1 MHGIFSAR
9 VDDPV
14 PMVNN
19 IVAAKD
25 MEQLADWC
33 HRALFSPR
41 KSTLL
46 KAIDKGHFRTWP
58 GLTRQLIAKYLQPS
72 VNTALG
78 HMKMIRQG
86 RQSTKK
92 QPFAAWTL
100 SSEEEEMDMFQPSL
114 SDELEPGTCF
124 TTTTSAHQLTEKLCG
139 RTLLNLILNL
149 QNY

>member
-1 MHGIFSAR
+1 
-9 VDDPV
+9 
-14 PMVNN
+14 
-19 IVAAKD
+19 
-25 MEQLADWC
+25 
-33 HRALFSPR
+33 
-41 KSTLL
+41 
-46 KAIDKGHFRTWP
+46 
-58 GLTRQLIAKYLQPS
+58 
-72 VNTALG
+72 
-78 HMKMIRQG
+78 MIRQG